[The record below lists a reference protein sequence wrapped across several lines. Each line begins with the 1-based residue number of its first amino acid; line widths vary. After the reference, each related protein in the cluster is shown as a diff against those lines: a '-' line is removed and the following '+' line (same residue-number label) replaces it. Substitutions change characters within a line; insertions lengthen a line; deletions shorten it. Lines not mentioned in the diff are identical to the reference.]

1 MKMLQLEGIY
11 LYLRNESSVIV
22 KILLKQLMKKYLLLI
37 SLFIILSNC
46 DKVNCDKSAEY
57 YRKMDVNF
65 VIIEKK
71 ALNHGREVNFKIK
84 NIKNNE
90 FENYNE
96 ENTWFAWYYA
106 NFEKG
111 DTITKHKGELVFSIH
126 KKDTVLSFNFE
137 CDGKKYL
144 R

>member
-1 MKMLQLEGIY
+1 
-11 LYLRNESSVIV
+11 
-22 KILLKQLMKKYLLLI
+22 MKKYLL
-37 SLFIILSNC
+37 SFTFFIILSNC
-46 DKVNCDKSAEY
+46 EKVDCDKSVEY

-111 DTITKHKGELVFSIH
+111 DTIIKNKGELVFCIH

-137 CDGKKYL
+137 CDGKIYS